1 MSKGGWFG
9 FRFRIHLLF
18 WVVIGLSVAT
28 GHFLEVFT
36 LFVIVLIHEFGHVA
50 MAKELGWKVTE
61 VQLLPFGGVATMED
75 AYATDP
81 LDEIVIA
88 LAGPFL
94 NVVMMALSYL
104 FWFAGIWTEDWAQ
117 FFLVSNAT
125 IAAFNLLPIWPLDGG
140 RILQA
145 LLCWLMPYRRA
156 AILSILGSTLLA
168 GIMLG
173 LSIIDMKINVLVI
186 GSYLL
191 AVNIQAFL
199 RFPYQFFRFLM
210 EKYVRQPAEEYAVQ
224 ALSVRPD
231 ETVLEVSHKLRRGS
245 AHLFYVQGTG
255 LLGEEQL
262 LHALLFEQKHDTS
275 VGQLV

>member
-1 MSKGGWFG
+1 
-9 FRFRIHLLF
+9 
-18 WVVIGLSVAT
+18 
-28 GHFLEVFT
+28 
-36 LFVIVLIHEFGHVA
+36 

-104 FWFAGIWTEDWAQ
+104 FWFAGIWTEEWAQ

-140 RILQA
+140 RIIQA

-168 GIMLG
+168 GTMLG

-210 EKYVRQPAEEYAVQ
+210 EKYVRRPTEEYTVQ

-255 LLGEEQL
+255 LLREEQL

>member
-28 GHFLEVFT
+28 GHFLEVIT
-36 LFVIVLIHEFGHVA
+36 LFVIVLIHELGHVA
-50 MAKELGWKVTE
+50 MAKELGWRVSE

-94 NVVMMALSYL
+94 NVVMMGLSFL
-104 FWFAGIWTEDWAQ
+104 LWFAGIWKEDWAH
-117 FFLVSNAT
+117 FFLVSNAA

-156 AILSILGSTLLA
+156 AMLSLLGSTLLA
-168 GIMLG
+168 GVMLG
-173 LSIIDMKINVLVI
+173 LSIIDMQVNLMVV

-191 AVNIQAFL
+191 VVNIQAFL

-210 EKYVRQPAEEYAVQ
+210 EKYVRQPDEEYSVQ
-224 ALSVRPD
+224 AVSVRPE
-231 ETVLEVSHKLRRGS
+231 ETVMEVSHKLRRGH
-245 AHLFYVQGTG
+245 AHLFYVQGAG
-255 LLGEEQL
+255 LLAEEQL
-262 LHALLFEQKHDTS
+262 LHALLFEQKYDMS